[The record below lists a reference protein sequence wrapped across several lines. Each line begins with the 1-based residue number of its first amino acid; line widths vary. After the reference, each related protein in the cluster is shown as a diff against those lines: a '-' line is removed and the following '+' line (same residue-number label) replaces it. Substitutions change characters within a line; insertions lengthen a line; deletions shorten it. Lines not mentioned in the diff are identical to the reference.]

1 MKYIGHTD
9 FAAGIWIGLELRNP
23 KGKTLLAVI
32 SSFYIQATFIP
43 SIPVAE
49 NGIVSIQSRKT
60 QWSRTRSALLHLQG
74 EPRGDGSTKVSMRL
88 MLACGAHG
96 QGVHEDHGQYDADT
110 DLKWLIP
117 N

>member
-1 MKYIGHTD
+1 M
-9 FAAGIWIGLELRNP
+9 
-23 KGKTLLAVI
+23 I

-60 QWSRTRSALLHLQG
+60 QWSRPRSALLHLQG
-74 EPRGDGSTKVSMRL
+74 EPWGDGSTKVSMRL

-96 QGVHEDHGQYDADT
+96 QGVHEDYGQDDADT